1 VATFTFAVIGALL
14 VVGVVLFFVIRLEIR
29 TAQDQTIKVL
39 LDMLRK
45 GHGYSDPSAA
55 AVVTASPA
63 PAPVEPAGPFL
74 PEPAVARS
82 VLPAPAVEVAPPP
95 EAPAPRSEPRPVS
108 RADRAARQLGGE
120 IAEETSAETEEADRK
135 LREALHRH
143 ADAQAD
149 ERGALARER
158 RTKLPPAPPAP
169 VEPEG
174 ERPSDVT
181 HVYTTDDRTKML
193 RGVKIKPLPPGKAPP
208 PPPRPIKS
216 PVPPRPTVVDAGAAS
231 ARTECPTTARTGTPV
246 PPRPPSSPPAPPSL
260 RGLPAGMDD
269 RIADR
274 YVELCEA
281 SLAAGKPAN
290 HCKRDTCM
298 QGDHPDFGSCLC
310 PCGGCRR
317 AIGFLLQAQQENPAS
332 RGRSGDAGGAATGRG
347 RTLDGG
353 EADGAP
359 SLASLGTAPRS
370 TAASRSGGGVL
381 ART

>member
-1 VATFTFAVIGALL
+1 MDAAAFLTLILIGA
-14 VVGVVLFFVIRLEIR
+14 VLFFFLFLRREIIASR
-29 TAQDQTIKVL
+29 DKI
-39 LDMLRK
+39 LDAFRQAHPYP
-45 GHGYSDPSAA
+45 GA
-55 AVVTASPA
+55 AVVTPSPA

-82 VLPAPAVEVAPPP
+82 VLPASVVEVAPPP

-181 HVYTTDDRTKML
+181 HVYTADDRAKML

-208 PPPRPIKS
+208 PPPRPMKRS
-216 PVPPRPTVVDAGAAS
+216 ERPTVVDAGVIVVQRS
-231 ARTECPTTARTGTPV
+231 DPTPRTGTPV
-246 PPRPPSSPPAPPSL
+246 PPRPPSSLPAPPSL

-274 YVELCEA
+274 YAELCEA

-317 AIGFLLQAQQENPAS
+317 AIGFLLQAQQENP
-332 RGRSGDAGGAATGRG
+332 
-347 RTLDGG
+347 G
-353 EADGAP
+353 E
-359 SLASLGTAPRS
+359 
-370 TAASRSGGGVL
+370 
-381 ART
+381 